1 MEQKLY
7 MNDDYILYF
16 VAVYIDTKRGNE
28 KPYIDEG
35 QIGKRKKKSSDIQ
48 HITQSIT
55 IPTKTGGIIMC
66 GVFFCFLIA
75 RFFLFQLKH

>member
-1 MEQKLY
+1 MKQKLY

-35 QIGKRKKKSSDIQ
+35 QIGRRKQKGAVIYNILHKASQ
-48 HITQSIT
+48 T
-55 IPTKTGGIIMC
+55 P
-66 GVFFCFLIA
+66 
-75 RFFLFQLKH
+75 LKPVVEVCASEA